1 MSIATNLAK
10 LGLGVNAAGVIAPEK
25 GGTGTTT
32 GGGGG
37 SSPTI
42 TSIVYTGDDTAT
54 NTTGGD
60 TVTLN
65 GTNFNTG
72 VAVLVGDVQVNQVTR
87 VSATQITFV
96 APANTAGSYILYV
109 INTDGSSA
117 ISVPGIQYS
126 GVPAWTTASG
136 SLGTPNTSTSFS
148 TTIAATGD
156 APVSYLVVSGALPPG
171 ITLNTSTGVISGTT
185 PSIASST
192 TYNFTVRSTDAQN
205 QDTNRVFSITVI
217 AISAADAP
225 TIGTA
230 TSTGQTTAT
239 VAFTAPANNGG
250 SAITSYTATS
260 SPGGITG
267 TLSQAGSGIINIT
280 GLTAGTSYTFT
291 VTATNSIGTSSSS
304 LASNSITT
312 TAAPTATSTVDYLVV
327 AGGGGGGFG
336 SGGGGGGGGGLR
348 TASGYGVTAGST
360 YTVTIG
366 DGGPASVAQG
376 TPSAGNPSTFATIT
390 ATGGG
395 GGASNFTVNGQ
406 GGNGATGG
414 GGSTYASSGGA
425 GTSPY
430 VQFAGFGGTGTLG
443 YNGGKGRYGL
453 TVDDLTAGGGG
464 GGMGSAGNGIDA
476 NGNGNGG
483 AGLSSNYS
491 GTLITYSGGGG
502 GGTYSSSVRPNPT
515 TLAIGRDGGANAS
528 RPFSPANAES
538 NRGGGGAGGT
548 DASAG
553 SNGGSGVVIVRYPD
567 TYGAASATT
576 GNPAISIGG
585 GYRIYKWTSS
595 GSITF

>member
-10 LGLGVNAAGVIAPEK
+10 LGLGVNSAGIIAPEK

-32 GGGGG
+32 GGG
-37 SSPTI
+37 SNSPTI
-42 TSIVYTGDDTAT
+42 TSIVYTGNDTAT
-54 NTTGGD
+54 NTTGSD
-60 TVTLN
+60 TITIN

-72 VAVLVGDVQVNQVTR
+72 VTVLVGDVQVSQVTR
-87 VSATQITFV
+87 VSATQLTFA
-96 APANTAGSYILYV
+96 APANSAGSYILYV

-126 GVPAWTTASG
+126 GVPAWTTTAG
-136 SLGTPNTSTSFS
+136 SLGTPDTSTSFS

-156 APVSYLVVSGALPPG
+156 APVSYLVVSGALPAG

-192 TYNFTVRSTDAQN
+192 TYNFTVRATDAQN
-205 QDTNRVFSITVI
+205 QDTNRAFSITVV

-267 TLSQAGSGIINIT
+267 TLSQAGSGTINIT

-291 VTATNSIGTSSSS
+291 VTATNNIGTSSSS
-304 LASNSITT
+304 SASNSITT
-312 TAAPTATSTVDYLVV
+312 TAAPTAPPTVDYLVV
-327 AGGGGGGFG
+327 GGGGGGGFG
-336 SGGGGGGGGGLR
+336 AGGGGGGGGGLR
-348 TASGYGVTAGST
+348 TASGYAISAGSA
-360 YTVTIG
+360 YTVTVG
-366 DGGPASVAQG
+366 DGGAANAAQAA
-376 TPSAGNPSTFATIT
+376 PNAGNPSTFATIT

-395 GGASNFTVNGQ
+395 GGASNYTVGGQ

-414 GGSTYASSGGA
+414 GGATYASSGGA
-425 GTSPY
+425 GTYPWAN
-430 VQFAGFGGTGTLG
+430 FAGYGGTGTLG
-443 YNGGKGRYGL
+443 YNGGLGRYGL
-453 TVDDLTAGGGG
+453 TADDLTAGGGG

-483 AGLSSNYS
+483 AGLSSDYS
-491 GTLITYSGGGG
+491 GTLTTYAGGGG
-502 GGTYSSSVRPNPT
+502 GGSYGHRPNPT
-515 TLAIGRDGGANAS
+515 NPASGRDGGANGDKTGT
-528 RPFSPANAES
+528 PANAES
-538 NRGGGGAGGT
+538 NRGGGGGGGGNNP
-548 DASAG
+548 AAG
-553 SNGGSGVVIVRYPD
+553 SNGGSGVVVVRYPD
-567 TYGAASATT
+567 TYSLASATT
-576 GNPAISIGG
+576 GSPTVTTSG

>member
-10 LGLGVNAAGVIAPEK
+10 LGLGVNSAGIIAPEK

-32 GGGGG
+32 GGG
-37 SSPTI
+37 SNSPTI
-42 TSIVYTGDDTAT
+42 TSIVYTGNDTAT
-54 NTTGGD
+54 NTTGSD
-60 TVTLN
+60 TITIN

-72 VAVLVGDVQVNQVTR
+72 VTVLVGDVQVSQVTR
-87 VSATQITFV
+87 VSATQLTFA
-96 APANTAGSYILYV
+96 APANSAGSYILYV

-136 SLGTPNTSTSFS
+136 SLGTPDTSTSFS

-156 APVSYLVVSGALPPG
+156 APVSYLVVSGALPAG

-192 TYNFTVRSTDAQN
+192 TYNFTVRATDAQN
-205 QDTNRVFSITVI
+205 QDTNRAFSITVV

-239 VAFTAPANNGG
+239 VAFTAPVNNGG

-267 TLSQAGSGIINIT
+267 TLSQAGSGTINVT
-280 GLTAGTSYTFT
+280 GLTAGTNYTFT

-312 TAAPTATSTVDYLVV
+312 TAAPTAPLTVQYLVV
-327 AGGGGGGFG
+327 GGGGGGGFG

-348 TASGYGVTAGST
+348 TSSEYAISAGSP
-360 YTVTIG
+360 YTVTVG
-366 DGGPASVAQG
+366 DGGPANAAQAA
-376 TPSAGNPSTFATIT
+376 PSAGNPSTFATIT

-395 GGASNFTVNGQ
+395 GGASNFTVGGQ
-406 GGNGATGG
+406 GGTGATGG
-414 GGSTYASSGGA
+414 GGATYASSGGA

-430 VQFAGFGGTGTLG
+430 VNFAGYGGTGTLG

-453 TVDDLTAGGGG
+453 TPDNLTAGGGG

-483 AGLSSNYS
+483 AGLSSDYS
-491 GTLITYSGGGG
+491 GTLTTYSGGGG
-502 GGTYSSSVRPNPT
+502 GGTYGTSVRPNPT
-515 TLAIGRDGGANAS
+515 NPAIGQDGGANATRATPS
-528 RPFSPANAES
+528 NAES
-538 NRGGGGAGGT
+538 NRGGGGAGGS
-548 DASAG
+548 DGSAG
-553 SNGGSGVVIVRYPD
+553 SNGGSGVVVVRYSD
-567 TYGAASATT
+567 TYGPASATT
-576 GNPAISIGG
+576 GNPAVTTSG

>member
-10 LGLGVNAAGVIAPEK
+10 LGLGVNSAGIIAPEK

-32 GGGGG
+32 GGG
-37 SSPTI
+37 SNSPTI
-42 TSIVYTGDDTAT
+42 TSIVYTGNDTAT
-54 NTTGGD
+54 NTTGSD
-60 TVTLN
+60 TITIN

-72 VAVLVGDVQVNQVTR
+72 VTVLVGDVQVSQVTR
-87 VSATQITFV
+87 VSATQLTFA
-96 APANTAGSYILYV
+96 APANSAGSYILYV

-136 SLGTPNTSTSFS
+136 SLGTPDISTSFT

-156 APVSYLVVSGALPPG
+156 APVSYLVVSGALPAG

-192 TYNFTVRSTDAQN
+192 TYNFTVRATDAQN
-205 QDTNRVFSITVI
+205 QDTNRAFSITVV

-239 VAFTAPANNGG
+239 VAFTAPVNNGG

-267 TLSQAGSGIINIT
+267 TLSQAGSGTINVT
-280 GLTAGTSYTFT
+280 GLTAGTNYTFT

-312 TAAPTATSTVDYLVV
+312 TAAPTAPLTVQYLVV
-327 AGGGGGGFG
+327 GGGGGGGFG

-348 TASGYGVTAGST
+348 TSSEYAISAGSP
-360 YTVTIG
+360 YTVTVG
-366 DGGPASVAQG
+366 DGGPANAAQAA
-376 TPSAGNPSTFATIT
+376 PSAGNPSTFATIT

-395 GGASNFTVNGQ
+395 GGASNFTVGGQ
-406 GGNGATGG
+406 GGTGATGG
-414 GGSTYASSGGA
+414 GGATYASSGGA

-430 VQFAGFGGTGTLG
+430 VNFAGYGGTGTLG

-453 TVDDLTAGGGG
+453 TPDNLTAGGGG

-483 AGLSSNYS
+483 AGLSSDYS
-491 GTLITYSGGGG
+491 GTLTTYSGGGG
-502 GGTYSSSVRPNPT
+502 GGTYGTSVRPNPT
-515 TLAIGRDGGANAS
+515 NPAIGQDGGANATRATPS
-528 RPFSPANAES
+528 NAES
-538 NRGGGGAGGT
+538 NRGGGGAGGS
-548 DASAG
+548 DGSAG
-553 SNGGSGVVIVRYPD
+553 SNGGSGVVVVRYSD
-567 TYGAASATT
+567 TYGPASATT
-576 GNPAISIGG
+576 GNPAVTTSG